1 MEVVFPQDGEVSS
14 QSGGAESTEEG
25 EGWTELRRRLDS
37 DGPVTI
43 NWTKI

>member
-25 EGWTELRRRLDS
+25 EGWTELRSRLVN

-43 NWTKI
+43 

>member
-14 QSGGAESTEEG
+14 QSRDAESTEEG
-25 EGWTELRRRLDS
+25 EGWTELRGRLVN

-43 NWTKI
+43 